1 MFHYYSSLIAS
12 SSAIISTTLLLVALT
27 ILLVFGLLGGAAR
40 SGAILLWGA
49 RVAALHEL
57 IWDEA
62 GLELLL
68 WHTYPSSHH
77 VSAHHTSHRRRTE
90 HGRRSHELLA
100 VHRAVL
106 KLLLLVPIFSWI
118 GNIAVCLLLHLHL
131 LLELNHVLLLDNHS
145 DAHVGRLIELG
156 KLGDI
161 SSISKLLYVLLICE
175 LGCFCTPPILL
186 NHIIELFKENE
197 N

>member
-1 MFHYYSSLIAS
+1 MFHYYSSLIAC
-12 SSAIISTTLLLVALT
+12 SSAIVSPTLLLVALT
-27 ILLVFGLLGGAAR
+27 ILLGLGLLGGAAR
-40 SGAILLWGA
+40 RGAILLRGA
-49 RVAALHEL
+49 RVATLHEL
-57 IWDEA
+57 IWGEA
-62 GLELLL
+62 RLELLL
-68 WHTYPSSHH
+68 WHACPSSHH
-77 VSAHHTSHRRRTE
+77 VSAHHTPHRRRTE

-131 LLELNHVLLLDNHS
+131 LLELNHVLLLYNHS

-186 NHIIELFKENE
+186 NHIIELFAENE